1 MAHCVGSNDVRR
13 NIICIRYFS
22 FGADRNK
29 MILFLLVIRKIERN
43 YNYIS
48 MKNSEKWR
56 ENLVKTTGILNLD
69 SLPR

>member
-43 YNYIS
+43 YNYKYEKIA
-48 MKNSEKWR
+48 KNGER
-56 ENLVKTTGILNLD
+56 T
-69 SLPR
+69 